1 MNETRMTESVVKACC
16 SENEIVEARKNGL
29 LSLCFYRF
37 DVTENGFDPRILT
50 PEQAREE
57 RDEPWIFVLGVKH
70 AEGRLKERYGSLSSL
85 AEDVRDLRVAALQ
98 KNLKRALGCEKE
110 RRA

>member
-1 MNETRMTESVVKACC
+1 MNDVRMTESVVKACC
-16 SENEIVEARKNGL
+16 SENEIAEARKSGL

-37 DVTENGFDPRILT
+37 DVLENGFDPRILT
-50 PEQAREE
+50 PEQAKEE

-70 AEGRLKERYGSLSSL
+70 AEGRLKERYDSLSSL
-85 AEDVRDLRVAALQ
+85 AEDVRDLRVAARKSKSNGAEGRQ
-98 KNLKRALGCEKE
+98 E